1 MQKLKML
8 TQKFIHEL
16 YLVIQGSIH
25 AYLAVTEKVPEE
37 KKGTAWDEYNTAF
50 DEHIVP
56 QLLEVLERNRC
67 GTAEL
72 CHASLKLLEISARA
86 VESMQTGEDT
96 AKSTRSAE
104 DGNVLS
110 WFISVH

>member
-1 MQKLKML
+1 MRQLKML

-25 AYLAVTEKVPEE
+25 AYLAVTGKHPED
-37 KKGTAWDEYNTAF
+37 KKESAWDEYNTAF

-56 QLLEVLERNRC
+56 QLLEVLERNNC
-67 GTAEL
+67 GVAEV
-72 CHASLKLLEISARA
+72 CHASLKLLEVSARM
-86 VESMQTGEDT
+86 VESMEEEEAG
-96 AKSTRSAE
+96 SGRCVE
-104 DGNVLS
+104 DGNILS